1 MAEMQPLQ
9 YFVIV
14 MAILIVVLVIRGLRI
29 VQQAEV
35 VIIERLGRYHATLHS
50 GINVIWPFID
60 KPRRITWRYVQY
72 DVTGVR
78 QQVLQ
83 KDTERIDLRETVYD
97 FPKQNVITKD
107 NVQIEINA
115 LLYFQITDAAKAVY
129 EISNLPDAIE
139 KLTQTTLRNLI
150 GELSLDE
157 TLTSREQINVKLRA
171 ILDEAGEKW
180 GVKVNRVELQDI
192 SPPQDVR
199 ITMEKQMR
207 AERDRRATIL
217 EAEGNKRSAIL
228 QAEGRREAQIA
239 DAEGAKQSEVLR
251 AEGEAT
257 AIQRVA
263 DAEAGAIRAVAEAVR
278 ASKADPTQYLIA
290 MKYIEALKEMVK
302 GSGSKVVYMPYE
314 ATGILSAL
322 GGIKDLLKETEV
334 KK

>member
-1 MAEMQPLQ
+1 MAELQPLQ
-9 YFVIV
+9 YF
-14 MAILIVVLVIRGLRI
+14 LLVLVILIIVMFVRGLRI

-35 VIIERLGRYHATLHS
+35 VIVERLGRYYDTLTS
-50 GINVIWPFID
+50 GVNVILPFLD
-60 KPRRITWRYVQY
+60 KPRKITWRYVQY

-78 QQVLQ
+78 VQVIQ

-97 FPKQNVITKD
+97 FPRQNVITKD

-115 LLYFQITDAAKAVY
+115 LLYFQITDAVKAVY

-139 KLTQTTLRNLI
+139 KLTQTALRNLI
-150 GELSLDE
+150 GGLPLDE
-157 TLTSREQINVKLRA
+157 TLTSREQINNKLRA

-192 SPPQDVR
+192 SPPQDIR
-199 ITMEKQMR
+199 IAMEKQMR

-217 EAEGNKRSAIL
+217 EAEGQKRSAIL

-239 DAEGAKQSEVLR
+239 DAEGAKQSEVLK

-278 ASKADPTQYLIA
+278 AGKADPTQYLIA

-322 GGIKDLLKETEV
+322 GGIKDLLKDTG
-334 KK
+334 K